1 MPELHVITG
10 AGPIG
15 ATLAEQLASAG
26 KQVRLLT
33 RSGSGPEHEL
43 IERRAVNVALP
54 EQLSGQFDRATAVYH
69 CLGAS
74 RYAAKEWQAELPP
87 AEQAVMDEA
96 GKANTVVVF
105 AENLY
110 SYGKVE
116 GPITE
121 TAPRNADFGKPAVRT
136 QLVRA
141 RAAHATPTVSVAAS
155 DFLGPYVRA
164 SVAGEQ
170 LFTPI
175 LTGKKVQALG
185 KLDLPHSFTYI
196 PDLAAAMIRAAAEQS
211 LWDTFLHAPTA
222 PPITQR
228 QLIDSIAT
236 AAGVAAP
243 KVSAAPVALM
253 RLMGLFSGQMRELTE
268 MSYQVAGPFILD
280 SSDSQQRLDLRPT
293 PIDESITA
301 TVAWWK
307 AQLSP
312 SPS

>member
-1 MPELHVITG
+1 
-10 AGPIG
+10 
-15 ATLAEQLASAG
+15 
-26 KQVRLLT
+26 
-33 RSGSGPEHEL
+33 
-43 IERRAVNVALP
+43 
-54 EQLSGQFDRATAVYH
+54 
-69 CLGAS
+69 
-74 RYAAKEWQAELPP
+74 
-87 AEQAVMDEA
+87 MDEA
-96 GKANTVVVF
+96 GKAGTVVVF

-121 TAPRNADFGKPAVRT
+121 TGPRNADFGKPAVRT

-185 KLDLPHSFTYI
+185 KLDVPHSFTYV
-196 PDLAAAMIRAAAEQS
+196 PDLAAAMIRAAAEES
-211 LWDTFLHAPTA
+211 VWNTFLHAPTA

-228 QLIDSIAT
+228 QLIVAIAT
-236 AAGVAAP
+236 AAGVTVP
-243 KVSAAPVALM
+243 KVSAAPITVI
-253 RLMGLFSGQMRELTE
+253 RLLGLFSAQLRELAE
-268 MSYQVAGPFILD
+268 VSYQVARPFVLD
-280 SSDSQQRLDLRPT
+280 SSDSQQRLGLHPT
-293 PIDESITA
+293 PLDEAVAA

-307 AQLSP
+307 TQQ
-312 SPS
+312 